1 MLVLHTE
8 KTMEKKQTNSFI
20 YALKFIAC
28 LFVIT
33 IHARIP
39 GVFGD
44 MIFSVSKFAVPFFF
58 VVSGR
63 FLLTKRDAPAAA
75 TTKEIRETVTQRLYK
90 LLKITGIVYL
100 SYTIFSLCYYL
111 PKGWSIQDWLK
122 DKYNAFESSRF
133 FLFNSSRYIY
143 DDSYVFDHMW
153 YLFALI
159 YVYLLIIIFAPVLR
173 KWYKALVVILLGLL
187 YFGQLL
193 RIVYP
198 IRPFDISIST
208 WYVLRNWL
216 LVGMPY
222 VLMGVIFADYIE
234 KKKSSLTENEY
245 SKFTEKLFSPSLAAI
260 ISGIIMSYIEML
272 IFGGAE
278 VYIGSTIIVVGLLF
292 MSESRGNAGAVLPW
306 LGKEASSMIYFY
318 HVMVI
323 SILDILSQNGII
335 PSYTMW
341 QKPVIVIIICVLLF
355 GGVPYLFKRNRV
367 NEQK

>member
-1 MLVLHTE
+1 MD
-8 KTMEKKQTNSFI
+8 KNRSNSFI
-20 YALKFIAC
+20 YAFKFIAC

-58 VVSGR
+58 AVSGR
-63 FLLTKRDAPAAA
+63 FLLTKRDAPLADN
-75 TTKEIRETVTQRLYK
+75 TKEIREVVLKRLKK

-111 PKGWSIQDWLK
+111 PKGWTLGEWLK

-159 YVYLLIIIFAPVLR
+159 YVYVLIIIFAPVLR
-173 KWYKALVVILLGLL
+173 KWDKALVVLLISLL

-216 LVGMPY
+216 LVGMPFM
-222 VLMGVIFADYIE
+222 LMGVVFADFIE
-234 KKKSSLTENEY
+234 KKRSLLTHDEFNLF
-245 SKFTEKLFSPSLAAI
+245 SEKLFFPSLVAL
-260 ISGIIMSYIEML
+260 ISGIIMSYVEML

-278 VYIGSTIIVVGLLF
+278 VYIGSTVIVVALLF
-292 MSESRGNAGAVLPW
+292 MSEAHKDMGVVLPW

-318 HVMVI
+318 HVMI
-323 SILDILSQNGII
+323 IAILDILSQNGII

-341 QKPVIVIIICVLLF
+341 QKPLLVIVICLLLF
-355 GGVPYLFKRNRV
+355 GGIPYLFKRGRV
-367 NEQK
+367 SEQK